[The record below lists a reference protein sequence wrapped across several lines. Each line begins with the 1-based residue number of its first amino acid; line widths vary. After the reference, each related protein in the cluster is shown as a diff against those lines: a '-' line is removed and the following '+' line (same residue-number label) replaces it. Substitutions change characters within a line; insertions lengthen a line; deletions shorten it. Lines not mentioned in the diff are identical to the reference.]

1 MFLEFST
8 DLVYPPAM
16 NFRQRFQVPLAVAI
30 VFALIYSWKF
40 GPATSLILRAKNAAK
55 KNPLLAT
62 VPIELPDRSVS
73 TAPGTTF
80 TEFGFQFEVPWI
92 AKEKP
97 HGDHIAIIYVPDGTA
112 ALLFFNPAEDKG
124 LVKEL
129 RQTFKDQGKDPVYA
143 NLYLDAK
150 SDYDLER
157 STWYATPE
165 QLSVFFP
172 RKKEVFNATRLM
184 TKDVLGAEA
193 KTGLYAFTFGQLR
206 GFQFGDPARVHSIR
220 VDAFDD
226 QDRKFVFSIGTK
238 SDSNV
243 YLKQA
248 DINRVLQSLR
258 PAHSSTTAN

>member
-1 MFLEFST
+1 MYS
-8 DLVYPPAM
+8 PAM
-16 NFRQRFQVPLAVAI
+16 NVNFRQRFQIPLAVAI
-30 VFALIYSWKF
+30 AFALIYSWRF
-40 GPATSLILRAKNAAK
+40 GPATSWILQAKDAAK

-62 VPIELPDRSVS
+62 IPIQLADRSAS
-73 TAPGTTF
+73 AAPGTTF

-92 AKEKP
+92 AKEKSRSNYA
-97 HGDHIAIIYVPDGTA
+97 AIIYVPDGAA
-112 ALLFFNPAEDKG
+112 ALMFFNPAEDQG

-129 RQTFKDQGKDPVYA
+129 RQRLKGQGKDPVAA
-143 NLYLDAK
+143 NLFLDAN

-157 STWYATPE
+157 SMWYATPK

-172 RKKEVFNATRLM
+172 RKKEILAATRLM
-184 TKDVLGAEA
+184 TKDALGAQA
-193 KTGLYAFTFGQLR
+193 KTGFYAFTFGQLR
-206 GFQFGDPARVHSIR
+206 GFQLGDPALVHGIR
-220 VDAFDD
+220 IDAFDD

-258 PAHSSTTAN
+258 PTPAPPTAN